1 LLGGELMKVKNVQVI
16 ICLVIFF
23 LFANQAWASDW
34 IYYTSSTIG
43 KEYYD
48 KSSIKKVNKNISHVW
63 IKIILNGDAKTKNFS
78 SLKNIGK
85 APENPDILN
94 HQLMLIGIDCVN
106 EKVKSSHMTIN
117 DAKGVVIASEPKSF
131 ISKWN
136 DIPSDSNADKL
147 KNIVCSAGNTSKT
160 KRK

>member
-1 LLGGELMKVKNVQVI
+1 MKVKNVQVI

-23 LFANQAWASDW
+23 LFANQAWALDW

-78 SLKNIGK
+78 SLKSIGK

-94 HQLMLIGIDCVN
+94 HQLMLIEIDCVN

-147 KNIVCSAGNTSKT
+147 KNIVCSAGKTSKT
-160 KRK
+160 KEK